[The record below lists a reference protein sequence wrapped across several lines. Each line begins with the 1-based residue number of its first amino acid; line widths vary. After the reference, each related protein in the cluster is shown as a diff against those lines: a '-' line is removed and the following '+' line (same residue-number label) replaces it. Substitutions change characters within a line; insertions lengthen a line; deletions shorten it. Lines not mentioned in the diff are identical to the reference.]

1 MAFSGCARSMG
12 ELGAGAPI
20 RVRLVSAVG
29 RRSIRD
35 GHSLRGQPL
44 GDLTWIK
51 PQKVAPLDER
61 DSSFG
66 DEPSDMPHGNAE
78 VRGNILDREKD
89 GQLVDGR
96 GRCWGGRGSGHVRR
110 STVPS
115 AAALLLA
122 FEPSTFGP

>member
-1 MAFSGCARSMG
+1 MG
-12 ELGAGAPI
+12 QLGAGAPI
-20 RVRLVSAVG
+20 GVRLVSAVG

-96 GRCWGGRGSGHVRR
+96 GRCWGDIDSHGD
-110 STVPS
+110 
-115 AAALLLA
+115 
-122 FEPSTFGP
+122 